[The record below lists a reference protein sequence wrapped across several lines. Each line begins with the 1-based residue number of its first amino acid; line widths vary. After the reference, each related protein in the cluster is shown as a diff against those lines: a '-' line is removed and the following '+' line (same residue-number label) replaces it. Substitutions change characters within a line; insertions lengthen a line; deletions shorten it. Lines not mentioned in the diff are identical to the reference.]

1 MRIRQAPQVNRNE
14 KKVKMGR
21 LTLKIFL
28 TASYQYLGIS
38 LSKDA
43 QEILVMT
50 QTVTDTKKTRSSLAG
65 LLHQQRPV
73 HLLQSDV
80 DVSTVLKQCFGSGSE
95 TGPRELRLPWFQRI
109 QQPQLWLS

>member
-1 MRIRQAPQVNRNE
+1 
-14 KKVKMGR
+14 
-21 LTLKIFL
+21 
-28 TASYQYLGIS
+28 
-38 LSKDA
+38 
-43 QEILVMT
+43 MT

-65 LLHQQRPV
+65 LLHQQSPG

-80 DVSTVLKQCFGSGSE
+80 DVGTVLMVRQQCFGSGSE